1 LQLYTNKQGLGNQ
14 AVVSQQAVFNQLIQ
28 RQRKLPLVK
37 TTVLIRLKHLLI
49 LPQVPVRDYEDLKPY
64 VDKVVAGQENILWKG
79 KPLYFAKTSGTTS
92 GQTIPLTKESMPYH
106 IQAARNAI
114 LLYIKGRKC

>member
-1 LQLYTNKQGLGNQ
+1 LGNQ

-28 RQRKLPLVK
+28 EAKETAFGKDHRFDSIK
-37 TTVLIRLKHLLI
+37 TFADFAA
-49 LPQVPVRDYEDLKPY
+49 VPVRDYEDLKPY

-92 GQTIPLTKESMPYH
+92 GQTIP
-106 IQAARNAI
+106 
-114 LLYIKGRKC
+114 